1 MIIRCNNQNK
11 LYSTKRTAFLGY
23 IIVFVSVLFYSMI
36 AQIIILAFPIN
47 VLARGAASRAGAGK
61 GGRPST

>member
-23 IIVFVSVLFYSMI
+23 IIVFISVLFYSKI
-36 AQIIILAFPIN
+36 VQILILAFPIN
-47 VLARGAASRAGAGK
+47 VLARGAASRGGAGK
-61 GGRPST
+61 AGGPNT